1 MPTIAD
7 KTFRRHTFTVA
18 DYYRMADTGILGPEA
33 RVELVDGEI
42 IDMPP
47 IGSQHAGTVRQLSRI
62 LQNAVSDRAMLL
74 IQDPVS
80 LNEYSEPEPDIALLR
95 PRADFYKSVH
105 PSAADVLL
113 IIEVAETTLRYDRQ
127 IKAPLYARHGIAE
140 YWIVDLEGRRLL
152 RHRDPHEVTYALVDE
167 PSLSERIAPG
177 AMPGLQL
184 DLGPIVAD

>member
-1 MPTIAD
+1 MPTLAD
-7 KTFRRHTFTVA
+7 ETIRRHTFTVA

-47 IGSQHAGTVRQLSRI
+47 IGSRHAATIDHLTKILREQVRDLALVRAQH
-62 LQNAVSDRAMLL
+62 
-74 IQDPVS
+74 PVS
-80 LNEYSEPEPDIALLR
+80 LSGRSEPVPDIALVR
-95 PRADFYKSVH
+95 PRADFYKSAH

-127 IKAPLYARHGIAE
+127 IKTPLYARHGIAE
-140 YWIVDLEGRRLL
+140 YWIADLEGRRLL

-167 PSLSERIAPG
+167 PDLAEPIAPG
-177 AMPGLQL
+177 AMPGLRL
-184 DLGPIVAD
+184 NLAPVFAD